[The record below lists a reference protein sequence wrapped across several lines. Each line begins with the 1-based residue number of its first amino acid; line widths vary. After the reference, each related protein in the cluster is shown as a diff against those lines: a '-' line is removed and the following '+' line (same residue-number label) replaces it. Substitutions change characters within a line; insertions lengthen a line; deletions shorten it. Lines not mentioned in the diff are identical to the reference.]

1 MREKK
6 IFAYMA
12 ASAYHVIPKEV
23 KSHIM
28 IVIFLLLSSFTPS
41 PFPSDVLAERLLY
54 EYITLL
60 RVVFCVIES

>member
-1 MREKK
+1 
-6 IFAYMA
+6 
-12 ASAYHVIPKEV
+12 
-23 KSHIM
+23 M

-60 RVVFCVIES
+60 RVVFSGYDLTLTSEIVTN